1 MHRLTVLVIISVLT
15 LSGSGCS
22 RTDFAYRH
30 ADWLLEYQ
38 ARRTVDA
45 NAGQR
50 DLWQPVLAGTL
61 AHHREQELPLV
72 IAYLDLA
79 SRGIGQAD
87 SAVDAACLVDAALLL
102 YQQHARLAVDLSVP
116 LLSTLDA
123 AQIRHLAGFM
133 QQRQEEAVEQ
143 YLKPDPD
150 DRKAARQQRF
160 VERIERWTGSL
171 NDQQRQQISDALVHI
186 PDLSAPWLAYRSR
199 QTDTLLEMLETG
211 TNAKA
216 LREHLNN
223 WWVEMDGRSAEFNQQ
238 WQLAKQQFILM
249 LDTLNVTLTD
259 KQRTRAVQELTG
271 LRSDLASFLPA
282 AQPPLYSP
290 LVSVCAASAV

>member
-15 LSGSGCS
+15 LLGSGCS
-22 RTDFAYRH
+22 RTEFAYRH

-38 ARRTVDA
+38 ARRTVAA

-61 AHHREQELPLV
+61 THHREQELPLV

-79 SRGIGQAD
+79 SRGIGEAD

-102 YQQHARLAVDLSVP
+102 YQRHARLAVDLSVP
-116 LLSTLDA
+116 LLSTLDDT
-123 AQIRHLAGFM
+123 QVRHLAGFM
-133 QQRQEEAVEQ
+133 EQRQEKAVKE
-143 YLKPDPD
+143 YLKPDPG
-150 DRKAARQQRF
+150 DRKVARQQRF

-171 NDQQRQQISDALVHI
+171 NDQQRQQISDAVVHI
-186 PDLSAPWLAYRSR
+186 PDLSAAWLAYRSQ
-199 QTDTLLEMLETG
+199 QTDTLVEMLKTG
-211 TNAKA
+211 TDATA
-216 LREHLNN
+216 LREHLNH
-223 WWVEMDGRSAEFNQQ
+223 WWVDMDGRSAEFSQQ

-259 KQRTRAVQELTG
+259 KQRVRIEQRLTA
-271 LRSDLASFLPA
+271 LRSNLAPFLPA
-282 AQPPLYSP
+282 AQPPLDSS